1 MIQPMEAQPTATISV
16 TPENFVAYMDAGRR
30 ILEPV
35 FDTDILLA
43 EVFNA
48 TTYEEFIDA
57 LQNMIYLG
65 EDLRIGPLE
74 ALLPMADPTQ
84 AQVINDIIA
93 VERSNDPDKQ
103 DVTEENA
110 SCPPTI
116 KIKF

>member
-1 MIQPMEAQPTATISV
+1 MSV
-16 TPENFVAYMDAGRR
+16 TPENFAEYMEAGRR
-30 ILEPV
+30 ILEPLFDIDLTLSDV
-35 FDTDILLA
+35 FGT
-43 EVFNA
+43 
-48 TTYEEFIDA
+48 TTYEEFMQAISKE
-57 LQNMIYLG
+57 NWIYAG
-65 EDLRIGPLE
+65 EELRIGPLE
-74 ALLPMADPTQ
+74 ALLPMADPLQ